1 MKFYSLHKKVLIAFL
16 ALSLLPLAVLGFYA
30 ARNLSSVEQYLR
42 KSASSA
48 LEAQAT
54 RSLVLSAQTVAD
66 TVSIFLRSIEN
77 DLNSFVLLEPQ
88 ESEYRDFYDRHRG
101 TVRFWDN
108 GSEKFHDV
116 PLYSELAFIRPDG
129 TEQIRLVDGFPVKE
143 LRNVSVPA
151 NTTYK
156 TEDYFIRT
164 LELPDGEVYVSR
176 VSGWF
181 IHKKEVE
188 KKGSDTQYDGVVRFA
203 RAVYDKDG
211 SLKGVAVISL
221 DHMHLMEFTRHISPD
236 GKDSSKKASYESA
249 DYSFMFDDEGWII
262 THPKQ
267 WDIRGHNS
275 DGTLSGTRGEY
286 SAARLQEGDIPF
298 NLFKTGFIHE
308 NYPAAASDVLGGG
321 RGVVDV
327 TNVGGSRKI
336 MAYAPIRYSSGVYA
350 EHGVFGGVTIGAEI
364 SRFHMPAVRISDV
377 IRGELDKFI
386 SSMAIF
392 VTIMAVAVLAVAYR
406 LSWSITNP
414 IERLNLAIKS
424 VTRDGAAPN
433 VDVSGGDEV
442 AQLTRS
448 FNDMARELEN
458 RRVSL
463 MESMQKLEASREAVI
478 REQNFKTTVFENI
491 ETGILTLD
499 KDNRITFINKPAM
512 TILRLPKSAEGGF
525 LDEALAH
532 KSEVINVI
540 REFQSE
546 GRTKRWSRY
555 IDSEDGGRNMHLRIA
570 GLPMVMEH
578 ADGNIIT
585 VEDLTERVGL
595 RRQMARMDRFA
606 SMGRLSAGLAHE
618 IRNPL
623 TGISLMLDDLHDRL
637 LKNDADRQLI
647 QRSLKEIERLEGL
660 VDGLLNFA
668 SAVPPKLRTANIADI
683 LSDTLFFVKKQCE
696 RQKIILETDV
706 EADLPMLNLD
716 PDKIKQAFLNLL
728 TNALDAMKNGGSLRI
743 AVKRAEGGIELI
755 FSDTGVGISPEDL
768 PNIFEPFYTT
778 KAEGTGL
785 GLAITHNIVSEHG
798 GKIEAE
804 SRHGAGSRFILFFPF
819 EGNPG

>member
-1 MKFYSLHKKVLIAFL
+1 M
-16 ALSLLPLAVLGFYA
+16 
-30 ARNLSSVEQYLR
+30 
-42 KSASSA
+42 
-48 LEAQAT
+48 
-54 RSLVLSAQTVAD
+54 
-66 TVSIFLRSIEN
+66 
-77 DLNSFVLLEPQ
+77 
-88 ESEYRDFYDRHRG
+88 
-101 TVRFWDN
+101 
-108 GSEKFHDV
+108 
-116 PLYSELAFIRPDG
+116 
-129 TEQIRLVDGFPVKE
+129 
-143 LRNVSVPA
+143 
-151 NTTYK
+151 
-156 TEDYFIRT
+156 
-164 LELPDGEVYVSR
+164 
-176 VSGWF
+176 
-181 IHKKEVE
+181 
-188 KKGSDTQYDGVVRFA
+188 
-203 RAVYDKDG
+203 
-211 SLKGVAVISL
+211 
-221 DHMHLMEFTRHISPD
+221 
-236 GKDSSKKASYESA
+236 
-249 DYSFMFDDEGWII
+249 
-262 THPKQ
+262 
-267 WDIRGHNS
+267 
-275 DGTLSGTRGEY
+275 
-286 SAARLQEGDIPF
+286 
-298 NLFKTGFIHE
+298 
-308 NYPAAASDVLGGG
+308 
-321 RGVVDV
+321 
-327 TNVGGSRKI
+327 
-336 MAYAPIRYSSGVYA
+336 
-350 EHGVFGGVTIGAEI
+350 
-364 SRFHMPAVRISDV
+364 RISDV
-377 IRGELDKFI
+377 IRGELDKFV

-392 VTIMAVAVLAVAYR
+392 ISIMAVAVLAVAYR

-424 VTRDGAAPN
+424 VTRDGAVPN

-532 KSEVINVI
+532 KPEVISVI

-660 VDGLLNFA
+660 WTVCLISLPQF
-668 SAVPPKLRTANIADI
+668 PPSCA
-683 LSDTLFFVKKQCE
+683 
-696 RQKIILETDV
+696 RQ
-706 EADLPMLNLD
+706 
-716 PDKIKQAFLNLL
+716 
-728 TNALDAMKNGGSLRI
+728 
-743 AVKRAEGGIELI
+743 
-755 FSDTGVGISPEDL
+755 ISP
-768 PNIFEPFYTT
+768 IFFRIRSF
-778 KAEGTGL
+778 L
-785 GLAITHNIVSEHG
+785 
-798 GKIEAE
+798 
-804 SRHGAGSRFILFFPF
+804 
-819 EGNPG
+819 

>member
-1 MKFYSLHKKVLIAFL
+1 
-16 ALSLLPLAVLGFYA
+16 
-30 ARNLSSVEQYLR
+30 
-42 KSASSA
+42 
-48 LEAQAT
+48 
-54 RSLVLSAQTVAD
+54 
-66 TVSIFLRSIEN
+66 
-77 DLNSFVLLEPQ
+77 
-88 ESEYRDFYDRHRG
+88 
-101 TVRFWDN
+101 
-108 GSEKFHDV
+108 
-116 PLYSELAFIRPDG
+116 
-129 TEQIRLVDGFPVKE
+129 
-143 LRNVSVPA
+143 
-151 NTTYK
+151 
-156 TEDYFIRT
+156 
-164 LELPDGEVYVSR
+164 
-176 VSGWF
+176 
-181 IHKKEVE
+181 
-188 KKGSDTQYDGVVRFA
+188 
-203 RAVYDKDG
+203 
-211 SLKGVAVISL
+211 
-221 DHMHLMEFTRHISPD
+221 
-236 GKDSSKKASYESA
+236 
-249 DYSFMFDDEGWII
+249 
-262 THPKQ
+262 
-267 WDIRGHNS
+267 
-275 DGTLSGTRGEY
+275 
-286 SAARLQEGDIPF
+286 
-298 NLFKTGFIHE
+298 
-308 NYPAAASDVLGGG
+308 
-321 RGVVDV
+321 
-327 TNVGGSRKI
+327 
-336 MAYAPIRYSSGVYA
+336 
-350 EHGVFGGVTIGAEI
+350 
-364 SRFHMPAVRISDV
+364 MPAVKISDV

-392 VTIMAVAVLAVAYR
+392 VSLMAVAVLAVAYR

-414 IERLNLAIKS
+414 IGRLNLAIKS
-424 VTRDGAAPN
+424 VTRDGAVPN

-448 FNDMARELEN
+448 FNDMARELEH

-512 TILRLPKSAEGGF
+512 NILRLAKAAEGEL

-532 KSEVINVI
+532 KPEVIEVI
-540 REFQSE
+540 KEFQSE

-555 IDSEDGGRNMHLRIA
+555 IDSEESGRNMHLRIA

-595 RRQMARMDRFA
+595 RKQMARMDRFA

-647 QRSLKEIERLEGL
+647 RRSLKEIERLEGL

-668 SAVPPKLRTANIADI
+668 SAVPPKLRMANIADV

-696 RQKIILETDV
+696 RQKIVLETDF
-706 EADLPMLNLD
+706 EPDLPMISLD
-716 PDKIKQAFLNLL
+716 PDKIKQALLNLL
-728 TNALDAMKNGGSLRI
+728 TNALDAMKNGGKLRI
-743 AVKRAEGGIELI
+743 SAKNTNGGIELI
-755 FSDTGVGISPEDL
+755 FSDTGVGISPADL

-804 SRHGAGSRFILFFPF
+804 SRQGTGSRFILFFPF
-819 EGNPG
+819 EGNGR